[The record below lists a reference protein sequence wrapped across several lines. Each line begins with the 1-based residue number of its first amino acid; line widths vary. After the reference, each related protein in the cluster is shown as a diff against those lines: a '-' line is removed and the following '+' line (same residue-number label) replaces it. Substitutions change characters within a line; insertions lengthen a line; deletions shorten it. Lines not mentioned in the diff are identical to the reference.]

1 MQRIFIAG
9 ILGAIAMFV
18 WTSVAHMVTPLGSI
32 GFSQMPNEAAMQSA
46 LDTNLAQ
53 HSGLYFFPWV
63 DPNDPKMMEKSAAL
77 EKAHGSGLLLYRPPG
92 AMDATNM
99 GPMLVKEFIKQL
111 VVALIAAYL
120 VSRMVGLTFAGRWS
134 AIVLMYIAGGLVTNA
149 SYWIWYEFPLDY
161 TLAQIAVEL
170 GSGIAAGAVIAW
182 WLGRRSA

>member
-1 MQRIFIAG
+1 
-9 ILGAIAMFV
+9 
-18 WTSVAHMVTPLGSI
+18 
-32 GFSQMPNEAAMQSA
+32 
-46 LDTNLAQ
+46 
-53 HSGLYFFPWV
+53 
-63 DPNDPKMMEKSAAL
+63 
-77 EKAHGSGLLLYRPPG
+77 
-92 AMDATNM
+92 M

-120 VSRMVGLTFAGRWS
+120 VSRMVGLSFAGRWS
-134 AIVLMYIAGGLVTNA
+134 AVVLMYIAGGLVTNA